1 MQTVLIENKS
11 IGPNS
16 PAFIIA
22 EIGVNHE
29 GNINNAKTLIELAAR
44 AGADAVKFQIYK
56 AEELSTKDSPAY
68 WKGGLSQYESFKEI
82 RNFNESEYEL
92 LANYAKKNGLI
103 FFASAFDEESV
114 KLLFEL
120 KVPLFKIASG
130 EITNIPL
137 LKQIALKDKP
147 MIISTGGATMQEIE
161 DVVNYCKNLGNDQ
174 VILLHCMLN
183 YPTDYSDANLLTISE
198 LKKFF
203 PNYII
208 GYSDHTLSGN
218 NDIVGAIAISLG
230 AKVVEKHFTLK
241 KIDFPDL
248 GATDHFIA
256 ADPKDLKRY
265 IDNIRLTEKL
275 LGRPIERPNDIEK
288 GVLLARRSIVSKKKI
303 LKGEIILRENLTTK
317 RPGIGIEPK
326 YIDKIVGRRAA
337 LDIDEDKIITWKD
350 IK

>member
-1 MQTVLIENKS
+1 MIENKT

-29 GNINNAKTLIELAAR
+29 GDIDKAKALIELAAS

-68 WKGGLSQYESFKEI
+68 WEGGLSQYESFKEI
-82 RNFNESEYEL
+82 KNFSESDYKS
-92 LANYAKKNGLI
+92 LADYAKENDLI

-114 KLLFEL
+114 NLLFEL

-130 EITNIPL
+130 EITNTPL
-137 LKQIALKDKP
+137 IKHIALRHKP
-147 MIISTGGATMQEIE
+147 MIISTGGATIQEIE
-161 DVVNYCKNLGNDQ
+161 DVVNCCKNLGNDQ
-174 VILLHCMLN
+174 VILLHCMLS

-198 LKKFF
+198 LKKCF
-203 PNYII
+203 PNNII

-218 NDIVGAIAISLG
+218 NDVVGAIAVSLG
-230 AKVVEKHFTLK
+230 AKVIEKHFTLK
-241 KIDFPDL
+241 KIDFPDI

-256 ADPKDLKRY
+256 ADPKDLRTY

-275 LGRPIERPNDIEK
+275 LGSPIERPNDIEK
-288 GVLLARRSIVSKKKI
+288 GVVLARRSIVSKKMI
-303 LKGEIILRENLTTK
+303 FKGEIILREHLTTK
-317 RPGIGIEPK
+317 RPGTGIEPK

-337 LDIDEDKIITWKD
+337 FDIDKDKIITWKD
-350 IK
+350 IE